1 MCQLVWLND
10 YNKEATKFICLC
22 RQETR
27 WELVRYFIE
36 DHYRM
41 VATED
46 YQRKNANTCIVGI
59 RAADV
64 KKPTQEICALGDDCN
79 VQVIGPIV
87 LWRFPVGTVRV
98 NAYVPTSLRI
108 KMDHEHSE
116 LQRLA
121 SRATF
126 NKQLQDP
133 TLTEEDKLMML
144 RDFSDTAGPSL
155 GAVPNRRF
163 VQREHPSRAIIK
175 TKFSGYWNYAE
186 EAILWAQATA
196 AEPPVTW
203 KCYRCYNFFTPV
215 HYIEACPSHD
225 ITNWIPMNKRI
236 MPTGRPKTT
245 LKQVSWDDFDAVAAA
260 PYLDPYGQLWTNK

>member
-10 YNKEATKFICLC
+10 YNKDTTKFMCLC

-27 WELVRYFIE
+27 WEVVRYFIE
-36 DHYRM
+36 DKYRM

-64 KKPTQEICALGDDCN
+64 KKPTHEICALGDDCN

-98 NAYVPTSLRI
+98 NAFVPLSLRI
-108 KMDHEHSE
+108 KMDNEQNE
-116 LQRLA
+116 LQRMALQA
-121 SRATF
+121 KL
-126 NKQLQDP
+126 NKQMQDP
-133 TLTEEDKLMML
+133 SLSEDEKLILLRNSVDPSYLAATEQP
-144 RDFSDTAGPSL
+144 T
-155 GAVPNRRF
+155 RR
-163 VQREHPSRAIIK
+163 QAPREHPSRSIIRS
-175 TKFSGYWNYAE
+175 KFAGYWNYAE
-186 EAILWAQATA
+186 EAVLWTQTVV
-196 AEPPVTW
+196 EPPPTW

-215 HYIEACPSHD
+215 HYIDACPSQK
-225 ITNWIPMNKRI
+225 IALWIPMNKRI